1 MPPIVPLIVGEPL
14 VSMASALLKPLPVM
28 VYVTEFSVT
37 PAAAVKLRPIEPT
50 CSTAPWLLG
59 SREHPA
65 SGPLAA
71 SASKMRGTLP
81 RVATHPDLS
90 WPFVIEVSFR
100 WKASGRSG
108 AGGRWTLTTGF
119 DGHGGGLSYRRRTS
133 IMQEP
138 SSAVGARVASVVPG
152 PGLVLLARRDPQ
164 ESLHVDEI
172 AGMPAGERIANE
184 GGGAHDRGVRRGV
197 GLRTV
202 GELEAE

>member
-1 MPPIVPLIVGEPL
+1 MPPIVPLMVGAPL
-14 VSMASALLKPLPVM
+14 VSMAPALVKPFPVM

-50 CSTAPWLLG
+50 GSTSVWLLG

-65 SGPLAA
+65 SGALAA

-81 RVATHPDLS
+81 RLATHPDLS

-100 WKASGRSG
+100 WKASGRSR

-119 DGHGGGLSYRRRTS
+119 DGHGGFISYKRRTS
-133 IMQEP
+133 IMQER
-138 SSAVGARVASVVPG
+138 SLRRGAGGASVVPG

-172 AGMPAGERIANE
+172 AGMPAGERIAHE
-184 GGGAHDRGVRRGV
+184 GGGAD
-197 GLRTV
+197 
-202 GELEAE
+202 